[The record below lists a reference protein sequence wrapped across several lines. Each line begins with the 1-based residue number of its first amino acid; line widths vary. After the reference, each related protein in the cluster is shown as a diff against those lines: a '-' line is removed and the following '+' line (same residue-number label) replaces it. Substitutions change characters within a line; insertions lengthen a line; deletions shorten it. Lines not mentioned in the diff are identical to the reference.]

1 MLSLSLSLSLREG
14 ATTESKEMMSIIM
27 SDFLL
32 LSLGGGGGGVTKKGA
47 WTKCV
52 YQEKKEK

>member
-1 MLSLSLSLSLREG
+1 MLSLSLSLREG

-32 LSLGGGGGGVTKKGA
+32 LSFGGGVTKKGA